1 MAVRGIVLIGD
12 EMLRKV
18 SHPITRFDEKLGRLI
33 DDMWDTLEDAEG
45 AGLAAVQIGIM
56 RRIAVVDVGDGNRYE
71 IINPEIIEED
81 GACDGV
87 EGCLSIPE
95 KRYMVRRPQKVVVR
109 AQDRHGETFEVTGED
124 ILARCFAHEIDHM
137 NGVLYIDHLQDD
149 AEALADDDDDDINE
163 DEA

>member
-1 MAVRGIVLIGD
+1 MAVRGIVLYGD

-33 DDMWDTLEDAEG
+33 DDMWDTLADAEG

-71 IINPEIIEED
+71 IINPEIIEKD

-124 ILARCFAHEIDHM
+124 MLARCFAHEIDHM
-137 NGVLYIDHLQDD
+137 DGVLYIDHVQDD
-149 AEALADDDDDDINE
+149 AEALPDDDGDE